1 MKVVK
6 GELDRRGK
14 DLKDVLE
21 ALRNLADHVESDI
34 KYGPD
39 DAVDSEDP
47 KLMQKI
53 QQLREQMNAVD
64 QKWHALLAAA
74 GGTEAEIP
82 VRKEERLRFSD
93 FLNSIG
99 EAMLETQ
106 RYLDSES
113 LAYLRENSTKPH
125 VLPSIFR
132 MPRLSAEMKFA
143 LEKESEKEVNL
154 IFFKNQNLA
163 KELHQQ
169 SIKFELVST
178 PPPPDALEALRA
190 PASHPSVK
198 LALEGLERQKVLE
211 AALAAKGEHALPP
224 DAEHDRIIILEVSP
238 GEGSIVLYAEPKGRN
253 KIGVWLFSE
262 NKFRGIYKFD
272 KANDTAEN
280 YLRAFISNLADIQQ
294 AWLSAH

>member
-1 MKVVK
+1 MKVAK

-21 ALRNLADHVESDI
+21 VLRNLADHVESDI

-39 DAVDSEDP
+39 DTVDSEDP
-47 KLMQKI
+47 KLMQKL

-64 QKWHALLAAA
+64 QKWHALLAIA
-74 GGTEAEIP
+74 GGTETDVP

-99 EAMLETQ
+99 EAMLKTQ
-106 RYLDSES
+106 RHLDSES
-113 LAYLRENSTKPH
+113 LAYLQENSTKPH

-143 LEKESEKEVNL
+143 LEKESEEEVNL
-154 IFFKNQNLA
+154 IFFRNQNLA

-178 PPPPDALEALRA
+178 PPPPDAVGALRA
-190 PASHPSVK
+190 TASQPSVQ
-198 LALEGLERQKVLE
+198 LVLEASERKKVLE
-211 AALAAKGEHALPP
+211 AGFTAKGEHALPP
-224 DAEHDRIIILEVSP
+224 DAELNRIIILGVAP

-253 KIGVWLFSE
+253 NIGVWLFSE
-262 NKFRGIYKFD
+262 GKFRGIYKFD
-272 KANDTAEN
+272 KANDAAEN
-280 YLRAFISNLADIQQ
+280 YLRAFISKLADAQK
-294 AWLSAH
+294 AWLSAS